1 MKFFFGLLIGL
12 LAAVGIAAAAAYYA
26 FGDLKN
32 ISFDKDRDRS
42 KDISR
47 TYELAGFDRIDLGG
61 VFELDVTV
69 GGDFSVEVSGAPDD
83 MERVEARVADGELV
97 LDLRDEKRHRWG
109 KDQSITARVTMP
121 ALAGIDVSGVV
132 DGEVRGVDSETFDV
146 SISGVGDMDLSG
158 AGGALTAD
166 LSGVGDLDAKDLKC
180 KTADITVSGVGDA
193 DVYASESAKATI
205 SGIGDIDIYGSP
217 ATVEKNAGMFSD
229 ISVH

>member
-1 MKFFFGLLIGL
+1 MKFFFGLIIGL

-32 ISFDKDRDRS
+32 ISFGNERDRG

-47 TYELAGFDRIDLGG
+47 TYDLKDFDGIDLRG
-61 VFELDVTV
+61 VFELDVAV
-69 GGDFSVEVSGAPDD
+69 GGDFSVEVSGSPEE

-97 LDLRDEKRHRWG
+97 LDLRDEKRRRWG
-109 KDQSITARVTMP
+109 KDQSVTARIAMP
-121 ALAGIDVSGVV
+121 ALAAIDVSGVV

-146 SISGVGDMDLSG
+146 TISGVGDMDLSG
-158 AGGALTAD
+158 QCGALTAVV
-166 LSGVGDLDAKDLKC
+166 SGVGDLDAEELKC
-180 KTADITVSGVGDA
+180 RTVEITVSGVGDA

-217 ATVEKNAGMFSD
+217 ASVEKNAGMFSD